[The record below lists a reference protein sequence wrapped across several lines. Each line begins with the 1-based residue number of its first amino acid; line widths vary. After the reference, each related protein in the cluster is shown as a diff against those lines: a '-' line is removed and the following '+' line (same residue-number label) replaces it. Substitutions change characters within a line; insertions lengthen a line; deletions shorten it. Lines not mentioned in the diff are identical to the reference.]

1 MSARK
6 VRQACTPPG
15 NPNCF
20 FLITMARAKIHV
32 ALEIGTSKVCMLVGE
47 VKSDGSV
54 KILGI
59 GTAKSA
65 GVRKGEIC
73 DYSKIRACV
82 EEARHKA
89 EESSDVEIGS
99 VFLSVTGAHFVGM
112 NNTGTYRLPDKE
124 KQIRPEHLKE
134 AEQIAKGVSIGEENV
149 FLHTIPR
156 HYRVDAFEHNSSPVG
171 LFGKTLESDYHVVYG
186 IGTRIQNSIKCAR
199 ELQMEVD
206 DVVFAPIA
214 TAQYALNRSER
225 ERGAL
230 LIDIGGGTTD
240 YALYLNGAIAASG
253 CIAAG
258 GEHVTNDIHM
268 LTELPFSKAEAL
280 KIREG
285 DASGDQSRSVGGIKI
300 PFDEKGFTHQE
311 VKRELLNEVI
321 RQRMLEILTLVKK
334 RLPAGAIER
343 LGTGIILSGG
353 SSTMHGL
360 DKLAY
365 QVFGQSVYRAEKSEI
380 SGVQANFQDP
390 QFATALGLIRYAQL
404 ADIEKMQK
412 GGFLSKLW
420 PFGRKS

>member
-1 MSARK
+1 M
-6 VRQACTPPG
+6 P
-15 NPNCF
+15 
-20 FLITMARAKIHV
+20 RAKIHV

-59 GTAKSA
+59 GTSKTA

-73 DYSKIRACV
+73 DYANVRACV
-82 EEARHKA
+82 EDARNKA
-89 EESSDVEIGS
+89 EESSEVEIGS
-99 VFLSVTGAHFVGM
+99 VFLSVTGAHYTGV

-124 KQIRPEHLKE
+124 KQIRPEHLRE
-134 AEQIAKGVSIGEENV
+134 AEEIAKGVNIGEDHV
-149 FLHTIPR
+149 ILHTIPR
-156 HYRVDAFEHNSSPVG
+156 HYRVDSFEHSSSPVG

-214 TAQYALNRSER
+214 TAQYAIHRAER

-240 YALYLNGAIAASG
+240 YALYLEGAIAASG

-285 DASGDQSRSVGGIKI
+285 DASGDLSRSVGGIKI
-300 PFDEKGFTHQE
+300 PYDEKGFTHQE

-334 RLPAGAIER
+334 RLPAGALER
-343 LGTGIILSGG
+343 IGTGIILSGG
-353 SSTMHGL
+353 SSTMQGL
-360 DKLAY
+360 DKLAH
-365 QVFGQSVYRAEKSEI
+365 QVFGLSVYRAERSEI

-390 QFATALGLIRYAQL
+390 QFATVLGLIRYAQL
-404 ADIEKMQK
+404 ADIEKMRK
-412 GGFLSKLW
+412 RRFPSWLW
-420 PFGRKS
+420 PFGSQS

>member
-1 MSARK
+1 
-6 VRQACTPPG
+6 
-15 NPNCF
+15 
-20 FLITMARAKIHV
+20 
-32 ALEIGTSKVCMLVGE
+32 MLVGE

-59 GTAKSA
+59 GTSKTA

-73 DYSKIRACV
+73 DYANVRACV
-82 EEARHKA
+82 EDARNKA
-89 EESSDVEIGS
+89 EESSEVEIGS
-99 VFLSVTGAHFVGM
+99 VFLSVTGAHYTGV

-124 KQIRPEHLKE
+124 KQIRPEHLRE
-134 AEQIAKGVSIGEENV
+134 AEEIAKGVNIGEDHV
-149 FLHTIPR
+149 ILHTIPR
-156 HYRVDAFEHNSSPVG
+156 HYRVDSFEHSSSPVG

-214 TAQYALNRSER
+214 TAQYAIHRAER

-240 YALYLNGAIAASG
+240 YALYLEGAIAASG

-285 DASGDQSRSVGGIKI
+285 DASGDLSRSVGGIKI
-300 PFDEKGFTHQE
+300 PYDEKGFTHQE

-334 RLPAGAIER
+334 RLPAGALER
-343 LGTGIILSGG
+343 IGTGIILSGG
-353 SSTMHGL
+353 SSTMQGL
-360 DKLAY
+360 DKLAH
-365 QVFGQSVYRAEKSEI
+365 QVFGLSVYRAERSEI

-390 QFATALGLIRYAQL
+390 QFATVLGLIRYAQL
-404 ADIEKMQK
+404 ADIEKMRK
-412 GGFLSKLW
+412 RRFPSWLW
-420 PFGRKS
+420 PFGSQS

>member
-1 MSARK
+1 
-6 VRQACTPPG
+6 
-15 NPNCF
+15 
-20 FLITMARAKIHV
+20 MARAKIHV
-32 ALEIGTSKVCMLVGE
+32 GLEIGTSKVCMLVGE
-47 VKSDGSV
+47 AKPDGSL

-73 DYSKIRACV
+73 DYSKIKDCV

-89 EESSDVEIGS
+89 EEASDVEIGS
-99 VFLSVTGAHFVGM
+99 VFLSVTGAHFVGV
-112 NNTGTYRLPDKE
+112 NNTGTYRLPDRE
-124 KQIRPEHLKE
+124 KQIRPEHLNE
-134 AEQIAKGVSIGEENV
+134 AEDIAKKVNITDDHV

-156 HYRVDAFEHNSSPVG
+156 HYRVDGFEHSSSPAG

-186 IGTRIQNSIKCAR
+186 IGTRIQNSIKCVR

-214 TAQYALNRSER
+214 TAQCALNMSER

-240 YALYLNGAIAASG
+240 YALYLDGTIVSSG

-285 DASGDQSRSVGGIKI
+285 DASGDQSRSLGGIKI
-300 PFDEKGFTHQE
+300 PADDKGFTHQE

-321 RQRMLEILTLVKK
+321 RQRMWEILTLVKK

-343 LGTGIILSGG
+343 IGTGVFLSGG
-353 SSTMHGL
+353 SSFMNGL
-360 DKLAY
+360 ESLTL
-365 QVFGQSVYRAEKSEI
+365 QVFDRSVYRSQATDI
-380 SGVQANFQDP
+380 SGVQANFKDP

-404 ADIEKMQK
+404 ADIEKQMK
-412 GGFLSKLW
+412 SRGFIGRLW
-420 PFGRKS
+420 PFSHKP

>member
-1 MSARK
+1 
-6 VRQACTPPG
+6 
-15 NPNCF
+15 
-20 FLITMARAKIHV
+20 MARAKIHV

-99 VFLSVTGAHFVGM
+99 VFLSVTGAHFVGI

-156 HYRVDAFEHNSSPVG
+156 HYRVDGFEHNSSPVG
-171 LFGKTLESDYHVVYG
+171 LFGKTLESDFHVVYG

>member
-1 MSARK
+1 MPRS
-6 VRQACTPPG
+6 
-15 NPNCF
+15 
-20 FLITMARAKIHV
+20 KIHV

-59 GTAKSA
+59 GTSRSV

-73 DYSKIRACV
+73 DYANVRTCV
-82 EEARHKA
+82 EEARQKA
-89 EESSDVEIGS
+89 EESSEVEIGS
-99 VFLSVTGAHFVGM
+99 VFLSVTGSHFNSV
-112 NNTGTYRLPDKE
+112 NNTGTYRLPDRE
-124 KQIRPEHLKE
+124 KLIRPEHLKE
-134 AEQIAKGVSIGEENV
+134 AEDIAKGVSIGDEHV
-149 FLHTIPR
+149 FVHTIPR
-156 HYRVDAFEHNSSPVG
+156 NYRVDGFEHSSSPVG
-171 LFGKTLESDYHVVYG
+171 LFGRTLESDYHVVHG

-214 TAQYALNRSER
+214 TAQYAIGRDER

-268 LTELPFSKAEAL
+268 ITELPFSKAEIL
-280 KIREG
+280 KVNEG
-285 DASGDQSRSVGGIKI
+285 DASGDLARSVGGIKFPI
-300 PFDEKGFTHQE
+300 DGKGFAHQE
-311 VKRELLNEVI
+311 VKRELLNEII

-334 RLPAGAIER
+334 RLPAGALER
-343 LGTGIILSGG
+343 IGTGIILSGG
-353 SSTMHGL
+353 SSSMQGL
-360 DKLAY
+360 DKLTH
-365 QVFGQSVYRAEKSEI
+365 QVFGQAVYRAQHAEI

-404 ADIEKMQK
+404 ADIEKMHK
-412 GGFLSKLW
+412 GGFFRKLW
-420 PFGRKS
+420 PFGRRS

>member
-1 MSARK
+1 MPRS
-6 VRQACTPPG
+6 
-15 NPNCF
+15 
-20 FLITMARAKIHV
+20 KIHV
-32 ALEIGTSKVCMLVGE
+32 ALEIGTSKICMLVGE

-59 GTAKSA
+59 GTSKSV

-73 DYSKIRACV
+73 DYANVRACV
-82 EEARHKA
+82 EDARQKA
-89 EESSDVEIGS
+89 EESSEVEIGS
-99 VFLSVTGAHFVGM
+99 VFLSVTGSHFQSV
-112 NNTGTYRLPDKE
+112 NNTGTYRLPDRE

-134 AEQIAKGVSIGEENV
+134 AEDIAKGVSIGEDHV

-156 HYRVDAFEHNSSPVG
+156 HYRLDDFEHNSSPLG
-171 LFGKTLESDYHVVYG
+171 LYGRTLESDYHVAYG

-214 TAQYALNRSER
+214 TAQYAIGRNER

-240 YALYLNGAIAASG
+240 YALYLNGTIAASG

-268 LTELPFSKAEAL
+268 ITELPFSKAELL
-280 KIREG
+280 KINEG
-285 DASGDQSRSVGGIKI
+285 DASGDLARSVGGIKI
-300 PFDEKGFTHQE
+300 PIDDKGFTHHE
-311 VKRELLNEVI
+311 VKRELLNEII

-334 RLPAGAIER
+334 RLPAGALER
-343 LGTGIILSGG
+343 IGTGIILSGG
-353 SSTMHGL
+353 SSSMQGL
-360 DKLAY
+360 DKLTH
-365 QVFGQSVYRAEKSEI
+365 QVFGQAVYRAQHAEI

-412 GGFLSKLW
+412 GGFFRKLW
-420 PFGRKS
+420 PFGRSS

>member
-1 MSARK
+1 M
-6 VRQACTPPG
+6 P
-15 NPNCF
+15 
-20 FLITMARAKIHV
+20 RAKIHV

-54 KILGI
+54 KILGM
-59 GTAKSA
+59 GTSKSA

-73 DYSKIRACV
+73 DYANVRACV
-82 EEARHKA
+82 EDARHKA
-89 EESSDVEIGS
+89 EESSEVEIGS
-99 VFLSVTGAHFVGM
+99 VFLSVTGSHYVGV

-134 AEQIAKGVSIGEENV
+134 AEDIAKGVHIGEDHV

-156 HYRVDAFEHNSSPVG
+156 HYRVDGFEHNSSPVG

-186 IGTRIQNSIKCAR
+186 IGTRIQNSIKCVR
-199 ELQMEVD
+199 ELHMDVD

-214 TAQYALNRSER
+214 TAQYAIGRSER

-240 YALYLNGAIAASG
+240 YVLYLNGAIAASG

-334 RLPAGAIER
+334 RLPAGALER
-343 LGTGIILSGG
+343 IGTGIILSGG
-353 SSTMHGL
+353 SSTMQGL
-360 DKLAY
+360 DQLAH
-365 QVFGQSVYRAEKSEI
+365 QVFRLSVYRAERPDI
-380 SGVQANFQDP
+380 SGVQANFEDP
-390 QFATALGLIRYAQL
+390 QFTTVLGLIRYAQL
-404 ADIEKMQK
+404 ADLEKQKK
-412 GGFLSKLW
+412 GGFISKFW

>member
-1 MSARK
+1 M
-6 VRQACTPPG
+6 P
-15 NPNCF
+15 
-20 FLITMARAKIHV
+20 RAKIHV

-59 GTAKSA
+59 GTSKTA

-73 DYSKIRACV
+73 DYANVRACV
-82 EEARHKA
+82 EDARNKA
-89 EESSDVEIGS
+89 EESSEVEIGS
-99 VFLSVTGAHFVGM
+99 VFLSVTGAHYTGV

-124 KQIRPEHLKE
+124 KQIRPEHLRE
-134 AEQIAKGVSIGEENV
+134 AEEIAKGVNIGENHV
-149 FLHTIPR
+149 ILHTIPR
-156 HYRVDAFEHNSSPVG
+156 HYRVDSFEHSSSPVG

-214 TAQYALNRSER
+214 TAQYAIHRAER

-240 YALYLNGAIAASG
+240 YALYLEGAIAASG

-285 DASGDQSRSVGGIKI
+285 DASGDLSRSVGGIKI
-300 PFDEKGFTHQE
+300 PYDEKGFTHQE

-334 RLPAGAIER
+334 RLPAGALER
-343 LGTGIILSGG
+343 IGTGIILSGG
-353 SSTMHGL
+353 SSTMQGL
-360 DKLAY
+360 DKLAH
-365 QVFGQSVYRAEKSEI
+365 QVFGLSVYRAERSEI

-390 QFATALGLIRYAQL
+390 QFATVLGLIRYAQL
-404 ADIEKMQK
+404 ADIEKMRK
-412 GGFLSKLW
+412 RRFPSWLW
-420 PFGRKS
+420 PFGSQS